1 MKIPVFYYREIK
13 SDTVIVNEGGKT
25 YLVEVLV

>member
-13 SDTVIVNEGGKT
+13 QNTIIVSEGGKA
-25 YLVEVLV
+25 YLVEVL